1 MADLFK
7 SLPKL
12 GKMTSL
18 EMLLLVVFVVY
29 LIFPIGTPSL
39 LKDYIISPM
48 GYVTI
53 FIITLYLF
61 FYSHPILA
69 ILYIF
74 VAYELLNRTNKATIQ
89 QHVHQQHINNIKNNG
104 KQVRF
109 NEQPAKVDEKV
120 APIAPKTHTTLE
132 EEVINTNVPVGVS
145 QPTNFVNTAFQPIT
159 DKIGTASNYM

>member
-7 SLPKL
+7 SLPKIE
-12 GKMTSL
+12 KMNRL
-18 EMLLLVVFVVY
+18 EMLLLFIFVVY
-29 LIFPIGTPSL
+29 LIFPIGTPSI

-53 FIITLYLF
+53 FIVTLYLF

-74 VAYELLNRTNKATIQ
+74 VAYELLNRSNKASMQ
-89 QHVHQQHINNIKNNG
+89 QVQHVHNTINKN

-120 APIAPKTHTTLE
+120 VSVAPKQSTTLE
-132 EEVINTNVPVGVS
+132 EEIINKNAPVGVS
-145 QPTNFVNTAFQPIT
+145 QGTNFVITGFQPIT
-159 DKIGTASNYM
+159 DKIGSASNYM